1 MYQEE
6 QEIFPN
12 VPICECLKLRQT
24 RLDNKFEQTL
34 PSSHQPG
41 KFIRALL
48 ISLRKYPL
56 SDQN

>member
-24 RLDNKFEQTL
+24 RLENNLNKL
-34 PSSHQPG
+34 CHPH
-41 KFIRALL
+41 
-48 ISLRKYPL
+48 ISLENLYEHF
-56 SDQN
+56 S